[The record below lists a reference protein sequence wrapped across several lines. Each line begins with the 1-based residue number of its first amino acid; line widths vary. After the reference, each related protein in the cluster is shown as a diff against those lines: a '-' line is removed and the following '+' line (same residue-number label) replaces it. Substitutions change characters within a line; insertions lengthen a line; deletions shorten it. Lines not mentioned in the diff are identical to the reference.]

1 METRYRLEIEFL
13 KNIESKNAE
22 QNKREIATKDQI
34 EKLLTEY
41 PNIPQDFIA
50 YLQEIGWG
58 SFRESQFNITST
70 LFDLDDLGL
79 SDHYD
84 LKSNVCF
91 FGDNFCGDFS
101 GFDFDRNDGTV
112 VEFWHESGELYYTNK
127 SFQTY
132 IREQMLMDENG
143 NEIQ

>member
-13 KNIESKNAE
+13 KKIESKNAE